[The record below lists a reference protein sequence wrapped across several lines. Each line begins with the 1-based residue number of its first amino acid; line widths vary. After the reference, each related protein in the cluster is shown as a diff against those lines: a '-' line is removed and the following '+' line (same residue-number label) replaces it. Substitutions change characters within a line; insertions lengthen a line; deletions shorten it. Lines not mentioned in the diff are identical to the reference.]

1 MDRIKEL
8 LREWASYHIDRRHGW
23 PTQAAFATERV
34 QSSNRST
41 ETYQEMPDII
51 VKLNTEV
58 ERLAPGFKQI
68 LRLEYFD
75 RRPQK
80 VKAAVLGIPREV
92 FSVRLRFIHEQL
104 DHLMF
109 EEGL

>member
-34 QSSNRST
+34 DGNNRST
-41 ETYQEMPDII
+41 DTYHEMPDEI
-51 VKLNTEV
+51 VRLNTEI
-58 ERLAPGFKQI
+58 ERLAPGFKRI
-68 LRLEYFD
+68 LRLEYLD
-75 RRPQK
+75 NRPQK
-80 VKAAVLGIPREV
+80 TKAALLGIPREV

-104 DHLMF
+104 DHAVL
-109 EEGL
+109 GV